1 MAFHQKSACVAV
13 WSLSG
18 VKSGQEIGKTL
29 SIAQNGAKQVSKN
42 RYLTCSRLIEEL
54 LLHHEKTCVRDRL
67 LLLRD
72 EHDLRREHANSYF
85 RI

>member
-42 RYLTCSRLIEEL
+42 PYLTCSRLIEEL
-54 LLHHEKTCVRDRL
+54 LLHHEKTCVHDRL
-67 LLLRD
+67 LHVRD
-72 EHDLRREHANSYF
+72 VHDLRREHANSCF
-85 RI
+85 QN

>member
-1 MAFHQKSACVAV
+1 MVFHPRSVSVVV

-18 VKSGQEIGKTL
+18 AKSGQEIGKVLNT
-29 SIAQNGAKQVSKN
+29 AQNGARQVSKN
-42 RYLTCSRLIEEL
+42 PYLTCSRLIEEL
-54 LLHHEKTCVRDRL
+54 LLLHGQTYVRDRL